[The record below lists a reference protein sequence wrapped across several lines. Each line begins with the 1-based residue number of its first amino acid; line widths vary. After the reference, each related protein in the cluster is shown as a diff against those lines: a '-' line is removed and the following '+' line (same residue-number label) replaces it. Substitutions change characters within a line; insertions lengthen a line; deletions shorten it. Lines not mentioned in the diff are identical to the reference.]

1 MSIEGSF
8 ETDDRAALVPSMQLV
23 MIPKEHVGRVLP
35 MVVDK
40 LEDVAERSRGR
51 LSVPGMLDQFATG
64 RWQMWIIWDA
74 SAQAPKAV
82 FGTEIY
88 RELSDL
94 WICGVRFL
102 TGEDSGQWLYLVDQL
117 EEWARANGCSRLDI
131 VARKGWAKKL
141 PDYKLTHVL
150 LEKDL

>member
-8 ETDDRAALVPSMQLV
+8 DEVENTPQDSVQLV

-35 MVVDK
+35 MILSK

-51 LSVPGMLDQFATG
+51 MSVPAMMDQFATG
-64 RWQMWIIWDA
+64 QWQLWIIWDDV
-74 SAQAPKAV
+74 AQGPKAV

-102 TGEDSGQWLYLVDQL
+102 TGEDSGRWLYLVDQL
-117 EEWARANGCSRLDI
+117 EAWARANGCSRLDI